1 MSKHI
6 YGVPL
11 WLMKD
16 YLSDLGATE
25 IEPDVMRG
33 KGWQASVR
41 KSEPAR
47 IGSPVVGR
55 IEVEFT
61 GDETAI
67 EAVMEKLHW
76 KTMRGGG

>member
-1 MSKHI
+1 MKQI
-6 YGVPL
+6 FGVPL

-25 IEPDVMRG
+25 TEPDVMRG
-33 KGWQASVR
+33 DGWQAAVR

-47 IGSPVVGR
+47 IGSLVVGR
-55 IEVEFT
+55 IEVEFS
-61 GDETAI
+61 GEQSAI
-67 EAVMEKLHW
+67 DAVLDKLHW